1 MLNIISIIIGV
12 VALLF
17 AIPAFLPVLALAY
30 YLIIPLAII
39 GAVIGAAS
47 SSNAGRNLNLFVIV
61 VGVLRL
67 MLTGGFF

>member
-1 MLNIISIIIGV
+1 MLNIISIIIGA

-30 YLIIPLAII
+30 YLIIPLAIV

-47 SSNAGRNLNLFVIV
+47 SSNVGRNLNLFVIV

>member
-1 MLNIISIIIGV
+1 MLNIVSIVIGV

-17 AIPAFLPVLALAY
+17 AIPAFLPVLAIAY
-30 YLIIPLAII
+30 YLIIPLAVI
-39 GAVIGAAS
+39 GAVVGAAS

-67 MLTGGFF
+67 MLTGGLF

>member
-1 MLNIISIIIGV
+1 MLNVVSIIIGL

-30 YLIIPLAII
+30 YLIIPLAIM

>member
-1 MLNIISIIIGV
+1 MLNIISIIIGA

-17 AIPAFLPVLALAY
+17 AIPAFLPILALAY

-47 SSNAGRNLNLFVIV
+47 SSNVGRNLNLFVIV

>member
-1 MLNIISIIIGV
+1 MLNIVSIIIGL

-17 AIPAFLPVLALAY
+17 AIPAFLPILALAY

-47 SSNAGRNLNLFVIV
+47 SSNVGRNLNLFVIV

>member
-1 MLNIISIIIGV
+1 MLNVVSIIIGL

-30 YLIIPLAII
+30 YLIIPLAVI

>member
-1 MLNIISIIIGV
+1 MLNIVSIIIGV

-17 AIPAFLPVLALAY
+17 AIPAFLPILALAS

-39 GAVIGAAS
+39 GAIVGAAS

-67 MLTGGFF
+67 MLTGGLF

>member
-1 MLNIISIIIGV
+1 MLNIVSVIIGL

-39 GAVIGAAS
+39 GAAIGAAS
-47 SSNAGRNLNLFVIV
+47 SSNVGRNLNLFVIV

>member
-1 MLNIISIIIGV
+1 MLNVVSIIIGA

-30 YLIIPLAII
+30 YLIIPLAVI

-47 SSNAGRNLNLFVIV
+47 SSNVGRNLNLFVIV